1 MLLFPAAIL
10 TISDESD
17 RDFMK
22 HLYINHAARMFRVA
36 RALTDSKQDAE
47 DVVGEACVALI
58 RKISLLRTLERNVLE
73 GYIISTVKNA
83 AYALHRRR
91 KSQKEAD
98 DGETILPQ
106 IADDE
111 AAPDARILQQCTMN
125 ALVDAMQRLPEAD
138 QVAIRMK
145 YFEQRSAR
153 EIAAVL
159 GIQEGHVRVR
169 LNRARKRLYDMLR
182 EMRSEAGENA
192 DAGGK
197 YEAAALELAAYR
209 LMQREQDDIDTPDD
223 AAAESMPR
231 MLKMI
236 DRQLTKKQRH
246 DRFWKQTVRVLKTAA
261 MVVLVLNMAL
271 TIVVASTGKVQ
282 VRFLDLVM
290 QVNDSYMDIR
300 YQPTETEATMPEDW
314 KTNYFP
320 SYIPDGYTL
329 AQYVSDENFGFLEY
343 RNEQGERMEI
353 HIGGKGAGINLN
365 SKGAEIDHVSLHNT
379 VATVLY
385 QASGSVD
392 LVWSYGDQYFV
403 VEACDYAT
411 AYAVAQGLK
420 IIWK

>member
-58 RKISLLRTLERNVLE
+58 RKISLLE

-91 KSQKEAD
+91 KSRKEAD

-182 EMRSEAGENA
+182 E
-192 DAGGK
+192 DA
-197 YEAAALELAAYR
+197 E
-209 LMQREQDDIDTPDD
+209 
-223 AAAESMPR
+223 
-231 MLKMI
+231 
-236 DRQLTKKQRH
+236 
-246 DRFWKQTVRVLKTAA
+246 
-261 MVVLVLNMAL
+261 
-271 TIVVASTGKVQ
+271 
-282 VRFLDLVM
+282 
-290 QVNDSYMDIR
+290 
-300 YQPTETEATMPEDW
+300 
-314 KTNYFP
+314 
-320 SYIPDGYTL
+320 
-329 AQYVSDENFGFLEY
+329 
-343 RNEQGERMEI
+343 
-353 HIGGKGAGINLN
+353 
-365 SKGAEIDHVSLHNT
+365 
-379 VATVLY
+379 
-385 QASGSVD
+385 
-392 LVWSYGDQYFV
+392 
-403 VEACDYAT
+403 
-411 AYAVAQGLK
+411 
-420 IIWK
+420 

>member
-10 TISDESD
+10 AISDESD

-22 HLYINHAARMFRVA
+22 HLYIDHAAQMFRMA

-47 DVVGEACVALI
+47 DVVSEACVALI
-58 RKISLLRTLERNVLE
+58 RTISLLRTLERNVLE

-91 KSQKEAD
+91 KSRKEAD

-182 EMRSEAGENA
+182 E
-192 DAGGK
+192 DA
-197 YEAAALELAAYR
+197 E
-209 LMQREQDDIDTPDD
+209 
-223 AAAESMPR
+223 
-231 MLKMI
+231 
-236 DRQLTKKQRH
+236 
-246 DRFWKQTVRVLKTAA
+246 
-261 MVVLVLNMAL
+261 
-271 TIVVASTGKVQ
+271 
-282 VRFLDLVM
+282 
-290 QVNDSYMDIR
+290 
-300 YQPTETEATMPEDW
+300 
-314 KTNYFP
+314 
-320 SYIPDGYTL
+320 
-329 AQYVSDENFGFLEY
+329 
-343 RNEQGERMEI
+343 
-353 HIGGKGAGINLN
+353 
-365 SKGAEIDHVSLHNT
+365 
-379 VATVLY
+379 
-385 QASGSVD
+385 
-392 LVWSYGDQYFV
+392 
-403 VEACDYAT
+403 
-411 AYAVAQGLK
+411 
-420 IIWK
+420 

>member
-1 MLLFPAAIL
+1 MLLFHAAIL

-36 RALTDSKQDAE
+36 R
-47 DVVGEACVALI
+47 ALI

-91 KSQKEAD
+91 KSRKEAD

-182 EMRSEAGENA
+182 E
-192 DAGGK
+192 DA
-197 YEAAALELAAYR
+197 E
-209 LMQREQDDIDTPDD
+209 
-223 AAAESMPR
+223 
-231 MLKMI
+231 
-236 DRQLTKKQRH
+236 
-246 DRFWKQTVRVLKTAA
+246 
-261 MVVLVLNMAL
+261 
-271 TIVVASTGKVQ
+271 
-282 VRFLDLVM
+282 
-290 QVNDSYMDIR
+290 
-300 YQPTETEATMPEDW
+300 
-314 KTNYFP
+314 
-320 SYIPDGYTL
+320 
-329 AQYVSDENFGFLEY
+329 
-343 RNEQGERMEI
+343 
-353 HIGGKGAGINLN
+353 
-365 SKGAEIDHVSLHNT
+365 
-379 VATVLY
+379 
-385 QASGSVD
+385 
-392 LVWSYGDQYFV
+392 
-403 VEACDYAT
+403 
-411 AYAVAQGLK
+411 
-420 IIWK
+420 

>member
-58 RKISLLRTLERNVLE
+58 RKISLLRTLERNDLE

-83 AYALHRRR
+83 AYARHRRR
-91 KSQKEAD
+91 KSRKEAD

-182 EMRSEAGENA
+182 E
-192 DAGGK
+192 DA
-197 YEAAALELAAYR
+197 E
-209 LMQREQDDIDTPDD
+209 
-223 AAAESMPR
+223 
-231 MLKMI
+231 
-236 DRQLTKKQRH
+236 
-246 DRFWKQTVRVLKTAA
+246 
-261 MVVLVLNMAL
+261 
-271 TIVVASTGKVQ
+271 
-282 VRFLDLVM
+282 
-290 QVNDSYMDIR
+290 
-300 YQPTETEATMPEDW
+300 
-314 KTNYFP
+314 
-320 SYIPDGYTL
+320 
-329 AQYVSDENFGFLEY
+329 
-343 RNEQGERMEI
+343 
-353 HIGGKGAGINLN
+353 
-365 SKGAEIDHVSLHNT
+365 
-379 VATVLY
+379 
-385 QASGSVD
+385 
-392 LVWSYGDQYFV
+392 
-403 VEACDYAT
+403 
-411 AYAVAQGLK
+411 
-420 IIWK
+420 

>member
-47 DVVGEACVALI
+47 DVVGE
-58 RKISLLRTLERNVLE
+58 

-91 KSQKEAD
+91 KSRKEAD
-98 DGETILPQ
+98 DGEAILPQ

-182 EMRSEAGENA
+182 E
-192 DAGGK
+192 DA
-197 YEAAALELAAYR
+197 E
-209 LMQREQDDIDTPDD
+209 
-223 AAAESMPR
+223 
-231 MLKMI
+231 
-236 DRQLTKKQRH
+236 
-246 DRFWKQTVRVLKTAA
+246 
-261 MVVLVLNMAL
+261 
-271 TIVVASTGKVQ
+271 
-282 VRFLDLVM
+282 
-290 QVNDSYMDIR
+290 
-300 YQPTETEATMPEDW
+300 
-314 KTNYFP
+314 
-320 SYIPDGYTL
+320 
-329 AQYVSDENFGFLEY
+329 
-343 RNEQGERMEI
+343 
-353 HIGGKGAGINLN
+353 
-365 SKGAEIDHVSLHNT
+365 
-379 VATVLY
+379 
-385 QASGSVD
+385 
-392 LVWSYGDQYFV
+392 
-403 VEACDYAT
+403 
-411 AYAVAQGLK
+411 
-420 IIWK
+420 

>member
-91 KSQKEAD
+91 KSRKEAD
-98 DGETILPQ
+98 DGEAILPQ

-182 EMRSEAGENA
+182 E
-192 DAGGK
+192 D
-197 YEAAALELAAYR
+197 
-209 LMQREQDDIDTPDD
+209 
-223 AAAESMPR
+223 AESSRRKCGRRRKITKPPR
-231 MLKMI
+231 
-236 DRQLTKKQRH
+236 
-246 DRFWKQTVRVLKTAA
+246 WNSPPTA
-261 MVVLVLNMAL
+261 
-271 TIVVASTGKVQ
+271 
-282 VRFLDLVM
+282 
-290 QVNDSYMDIR
+290 
-300 YQPTETEATMPEDW
+300 
-314 KTNYFP
+314 
-320 SYIPDGYTL
+320 
-329 AQYVSDENFGFLEY
+329 
-343 RNEQGERMEI
+343 
-353 HIGGKGAGINLN
+353 
-365 SKGAEIDHVSLHNT
+365 
-379 VATVLY
+379 
-385 QASGSVD
+385 
-392 LVWSYGDQYFV
+392 
-403 VEACDYAT
+403 
-411 AYAVAQGLK
+411 
-420 IIWK
+420 

>member
-58 RKISLLRTLERNVLE
+58 RKISLLKTLERNVLE

-91 KSQKEAD
+91 KSRKEAD